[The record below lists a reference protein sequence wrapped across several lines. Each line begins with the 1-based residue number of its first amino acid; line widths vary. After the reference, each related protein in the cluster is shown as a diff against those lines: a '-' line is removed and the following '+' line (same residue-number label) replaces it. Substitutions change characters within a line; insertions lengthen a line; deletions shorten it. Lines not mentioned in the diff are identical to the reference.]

1 MHFIPAPARRTAHLL
16 LAAVFA
22 AGSVLATSTPAAAK
36 HGESEGDGG
45 GHNQGRHLGWYKHG
59 GPAFTNR
66 ANPQYPGAW
75 GGRQAWGAGAW
86 ARQSGVI
93 TGSTAWGVAWGL
105 GPRFAY
111 FAPPA
116 VFVPAPVFV
125 ALPPVVVSVP
135 WMEAPAPYYARL
147 PAYAAPVAAAP
158 PADNWEPTPE
168 AMLGAAVPPPVV
180 VLPPPEVMILAGPP
194 PLILSPPAYALSVW
208 PVLAFAP
215 PMLAVA
221 VLHDEWW
228 SSRYRGRGGYYAGGF
243 YASRGYAGGLH
254 AASPVAMTGFAG
266 PPMMQR
272 RGLAGYAVPFG
283 GHSHGGGHEGGHQ
296 GGGGHGHDH

>member
-1 MHFIPAPARRTAHLL
+1 MFMMPTPPTNSETEAPLAIRPYLAKMTLSELNACMVAGFATTAGGV
-16 LAAVFA
+16 LAAYV
-22 AGSVLATSTPAAAK
+22 
-36 HGESEGDGG
+36 
-45 GHNQGRHLGWYKHG
+45 
-59 GPAFTNR
+59 
-66 ANPQYPGAW
+66 
-75 GGRQAWGAGAW
+75 
-86 ARQSGVI
+86 
-93 TGSTAWGVAWGL
+93 
-105 GPRFAY
+105 
-111 FAPPA
+111 
-116 VFVPAPVFV
+116 
-125 ALPPVVVSVP
+125 
-135 WMEAPAPYYARL
+135 
-147 PAYAAPVAAAP
+147 
-158 PADNWEPTPE
+158 

-180 VLPPPEVMILAGPP
+180 VLPPSEVMILAGPP

-283 GHSHGGGHEGGHQ
+283 GHGHGGGHEGGHQ